1 MYWVLWLLLTVE
13 LASRM
18 RIEEAGGAALLQE
31 VNQLGELHGRGS
43 TSPLALLSAATI
55 GFLCYEACR
64 ELYAQV
70 RALFA

>member
-1 MYWVLWLLLTVE
+1 
-13 LASRM
+13 M